1 MDHEISGF
9 SVKNRKIRTFLK
21 YQEKIKKVV
30 PLRSLILLKKQQ
42 LGSYLS

>member
-9 SVKNRKIRTFLK
+9 SVKTRKIRTFLK
-21 YQEKIKKVV
+21 YQEKNQESSAAAK
-30 PLRSLILLKKQQ
+30 PALKKQQ